1 MMAKPNLAQRM
12 AALNESTKEL
22 SSDVAPNARLLLYG
36 DSGSGKSV
44 LSMRI
49 AQRITPPGQSIVYVD
64 TSEGWVSLKNHP
76 PALRDRTILVEYQ
89 GYSQL
94 ETLVEGI
101 AWAKQHPGQQDVMK
115 RWENVGCVLIDEFSV
130 AIRNDLNFMT
140 KARAESP
147 EGVKEGKDPYAPMW
161 PDMRHSTH
169 KTSTIERALLGLN
182 LHTIFT
188 CHERIDKDKNGVTKT
203 TMSLMRETREY
214 VKEPLHLVGR
224 VSADIVPGATDT
236 GNLYRRSV
244 QCHPSKTVDAKSRI
258 GNLQISESF
267 NSLIDKLG
275 NWLAT
280 GAVPVDEA
288 AEVIT
293 QEEATQSSIQPFEVD

>member
-1 MMAKPNLAQRM
+1 
-12 AALNESTKEL
+12 
-22 SSDVAPNARLLLYG
+22 
-36 DSGSGKSV
+36 
-44 LSMRI
+44 
-49 AQRITPPGQSIVYVD
+49 
-64 TSEGWVSLKNHP
+64 
-76 PALRDRTILVEYQ
+76 
-89 GYSQL
+89 
-94 ETLVEGI
+94 
-101 AWAKQHPGQQDVMK
+101 
-115 RWENVGCVLIDEFSV
+115 
-130 AIRNDLNFMT
+130 
-140 KARAESP
+140 
-147 EGVKEGKDPYAPMW
+147 
-161 PDMRHSTH
+161 
-169 KTSTIERALLGLN
+169 
-182 LHTIFT
+182 
-188 CHERIDKDKNGVTKT
+188 
-203 TMSLMRETREY
+203 MSLMRETREY

-244 QCHPSKTVDAKSRI
+244 QCNPSKTVDAKSRI